1 MPRVTIA
8 IPVYNK
14 GKYLAE
20 TIASAVAQTYDDFEI
35 LVLDNCSTD
44 ESWAI
49 VESFDDARIRKV
61 RWPENI
67 GRIAN
72 FNRVFELADSEFVKL
87 LDADDLMKPGCI
99 AAEVEAFDAV
109 GGDAA
114 MTAVQHDLIS
124 AKGRT
129 LLRSKGL
136 HGLSGYYSGSEAV
149 ELAVRAAGNIFGTES
164 TSLVRGEVA
173 RKVPWREG
181 DLEIDFYLRVLTLG
195 GLVVIP
201 QSYIKVRL
209 NSDSHSAK
217 NAASYAKGYQRSV
230 DELVGSGAFPDLQ
243 PLTPR
248 ERFRTSF
255 YVTTFRMIQ
264 WVGVRV

>member
-1 MPRVTIA
+1 
-8 IPVYNK
+8 
-14 GKYLAE
+14 L
-20 TIASAVAQTYDDFEI
+20 
-35 LVLDNCSTD
+35 
-44 ESWAI
+44 
-49 VESFDDARIRKV
+49 
-61 RWPENI
+61 
-67 GRIAN
+67 N
-72 FNRVFELADSEFVKL
+72 FL
-87 LDADDLMKPGCI
+87 
-99 AAEVEAFDAV
+99 
-109 GGDAA
+109 GDACLLLGE
-114 MTAVQHDLIS
+114 TAK
-124 AKGRT
+124 AKVAYR
-129 LLRSKGL
+129 RSL
-136 HGLSGYYSGSEAV
+136 ANIEAYTKEV
-149 ELAVRAAGNIFGTES
+149 NRRKAAGLPVGES
-164 TSLVRGEVA
+164 ISVTGWTAWALNGLA
-173 RKVPWREG
+173 QAAWREG